1 LDTKFPVPGGGQYIA
16 DRSIVSRLESM
27 YPTKNVR
34 KVIRQTRAWVMA
46 NARRQRSNYVLLLER
61 RVAESPDRKVKK

>member
-1 LDTKFPVPGGGQYIA
+1 
-16 DRSIVSRLESM
+16 M